1 MKKFLSLLFL
11 LTVML
16 MSPLSAYALKYEEA
30 INQSKPMAILVYA
43 PWADNQQTCMQAF
56 KAMEQQY
63 AAQYNFVLINI
74 ATADAKA
81 FNKTY
86 HIYPN
91 LPYVLLFKDR
101 GKISRYLK
109 ADCVMNNT
117 CFTDKLNLFI
127 N

>member
-11 LTVML
+11 LAVML
-16 MSPLSAYALKYEEA
+16 MSPLSAHALKYEEA
-30 INQSKPMAILVYA
+30 ISQSKPMAILVYA
-43 PWADNQQTCMQAF
+43 PWADNQQACMQAF

-63 AAQYNFVLINI
+63 GAQYNFVLLNI

-91 LPYVLLFKDR
+91 LPYVLLFRDR

-109 ADCVMNNT
+109 SDCVMNNS